1 MTDKGLLGRIEDD
14 ALDPNTRVAEALR
27 KCVAFGGRAGS
38 AELRD
43 WASREL
49 HGYPMDVEVPEYR
62 VINAPLAIDG
72 VAGYTLIKG
81 QPISSTD
88 LPDEVQGKVSETLEL
103 RPGIGELEEGASRGS
118 GEAVKFGVVRGD
130 LIAKMMTYE
139 IGKPQVTSVHSVY
152 WHVSTTALAGVVD
165 RVRTTLVELV
175 AELRAGSDDPDNPSP
190 GEVGNAINVVIHKRG
205 RVTINAAQASG
216 SGPAQILP
224 PAERNRPW
232 WRTTVAIWSFVV
244 GAAAIISAI
253 IAWLQFR

>member
-1 MTDKGLLGRIEDD
+1 
-14 ALDPNTRVAEALR
+14 
-27 KCVAFGGRAGS
+27 
-38 AELRD
+38 
-43 WASREL
+43 
-49 HGYPMDVEVPEYR
+49 
-62 VINAPLAIDG
+62 LAIDG